1 MNAFNSGSTN
11 WALFLLEFIG
21 LFLNI
26 PTLRWCFRVFFF
38 FFPHYFSILQ
48 FTGHTDNPH
57 IYWLNLKNA
66 SSSREPK
73 VENIVLVINVS
84 CAHTCCMGCGQCI
97 ISLFFVTTVTWVFAS
112 CERFMEKMR
121 TACQSRLCRGCI
133 QDEWISVLYL
143 SLKMK
148 HRCGWR

>member
-1 MNAFNSGSTN
+1 MRSTLAAQTELFFYLNSSV
-11 WALFLLEFIG
+11 
-21 LFLNI
+21 
-26 PTLRWCFRVFFF
+26 CFWIYQHWDDASVYFF
-38 FFPHYFSILQ
+38 FFPRYFSILQ

-133 QDEWISVLYL
+133 QAEWTSVLYL